1 MKRGI
6 KKKKRRREKFTNR
19 KRKKE
24 REKKEGKKK
33 ENNGYDKVGYDFR
46 PSVRYRWINNKP
58 EWQWQFRGIQKL
70 EPCLPRTV
78 GRLISL
84 SRHVNARRLQPRKG
98 LAAFFPYTHVSYTGW
113 ERGRRFLSV
122 PGLDLK
128 RVSLS
133 NFSKKDRITVSPT
146 CSIREQN
153 RTETIPSHN
162 KSSTS
167 EIDVNF
173 DWFDSWP
180 NDF

>member
-24 REKKEGKKK
+24 KRRKEK

-133 NFSKKDRITVSPT
+133 NFSKKDRITVSRT
-146 CSIREQN
+146 CSINLE
-153 RTETIPSHN
+153 RTEPHRNHSIP
-162 KSSTS
+162 
-167 EIDVNF
+167 
-173 DWFDSWP
+173 
-180 NDF
+180 

>member
-98 LAAFFPYTHVSYTGW
+98 PAAFFPYT
-113 ERGRRFLSV
+113 RFLY
-122 PGLDLK
+122 
-128 RVSLS
+128 RVGKGPPISLRS
-133 NFSKKDRITVSPT
+133 WTRSQTRLVIQFLEER
-146 CSIREQN
+146 
-153 RTETIPSHN
+153 SHN
-162 KSSTS
+162 G
-167 EIDVNF
+167 IPNVF
-173 DWFDSWP
+173 D
-180 NDF
+180 